1 VVGAVVR
8 LTGTQNRKTI
18 TDANG
23 VYRFSGI
30 ETSGFYTVVPTRP
43 NYSFSPAQ
51 RSFNQVGESTEAS
64 FSGVSTGDNQNPL
77 DTAEYF
83 IRQQY
88 VDLLGREPDE
98 GGFNYWSDRI
108 LECGADSRCVSARRR
123 DVAAAFFIEQEFQQ
137 TGSFIYGLYKGSL
150 GRLPAYTE
158 FASDRTGLVVG
169 PQLDALKQAYAEAFV
184 GRTEFVSKYA
194 AYTTAESFVE
204 ALLANVRL
212 ASGVDL
218 ADQRAALI
226 TRYNNGSTLEQS
238 RSFAVRQLTESAA
251 FRQTEYNAGFVLT
264 EYFGYLRRDPDQ
276 GGYDFWLNVL
286 NNREP
291 GNFRGMVC
299 AFITSTEYQQRF
311 SSIVSRSD
319 HECGQ

>member
-1 VVGAVVR
+1 
-8 LTGTQNRKTI
+8 
-18 TDANG
+18 
-23 VYRFSGI
+23 
-30 ETSGFYTVVPTRP
+30 VVPTRP

-64 FSGVSTGDNQNPL
+64 FSGTSSGDNQNPV

-108 LECGADSRCVSARRR
+108 LECGADTRCVSARRR

-137 TGSFIYGLYKGSL
+137 TGSFIYGLYKGGL
-150 GRLPAYTE
+150 GRLPTYNE
-158 FASDRTGLVVG
+158 FTSDRTGLVVG

-184 GRTEFVSKYA
+184 GRPEFVSKYA
-194 AYTTAESFVE
+194 ANTTAESFVD
-204 ALLANVRL
+204 ALLANVFQ
-212 ASGVDL
+212 ASGIDL
-218 ADQRAALI
+218 SGQRSSLI
-226 TRYNNGSTLEQS
+226 SRYNAGGTRDQS
-238 RSFAVRQLTESAA
+238 RSFTVRELTESAA
-251 FRQTEYNAGFVLT
+251 FRQSEYNAGFVLT

-299 AFITSTEYQQRF
+299 AFITSAEYQQRF

-319 HECGQ
+319 QECGQ